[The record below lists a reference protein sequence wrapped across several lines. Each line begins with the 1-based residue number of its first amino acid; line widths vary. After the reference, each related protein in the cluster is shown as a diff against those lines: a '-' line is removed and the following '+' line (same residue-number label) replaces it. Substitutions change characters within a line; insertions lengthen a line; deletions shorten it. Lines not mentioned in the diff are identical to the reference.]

1 MLVIIIKKNL
11 KEAES
16 AKKGRPGHTIF
27 GASCHT
33 MFGTFCHTIFG
44 ASFGRLLTTTSKRK
58 MKQFISRLM
67 LESLPI
73 KRTISK
79 RVDVEI
85 ANT

>member
-58 MKQFISRLM
+58 NETVHQSFNVGIFTNKENNFQTS
-67 LESLPI
+67 
-73 KRTISK
+73 
-79 RVDVEI
+79 
-85 ANT
+85 